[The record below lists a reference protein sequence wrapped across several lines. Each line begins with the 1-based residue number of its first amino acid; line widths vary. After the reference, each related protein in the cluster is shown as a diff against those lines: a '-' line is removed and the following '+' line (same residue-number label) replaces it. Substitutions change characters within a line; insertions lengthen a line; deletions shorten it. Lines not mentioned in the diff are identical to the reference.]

1 MAHLELQ
8 KFIPA
13 APESVWA
20 VLADLERQGDWM
32 EDVRRLEVVSEKKQ
46 GLGAV
51 LRVTSAIFGLPVV
64 KDEMEITGWE
74 PGRRMDVLHRTPKG
88 SVGSLALHGTGSFVL
103 DRVHNGTILT
113 WIEDFD
119 APLGPLGEIGF
130 AIVVRP
136 HLMRVFARSLENVRR
151 LACEHELTGKADSA
165 IATGA

>member
-1 MAHLELQ
+1 MARLEIR

-32 EDVRRLEVVSEKKQ
+32 EDVRHLEVVSEQKQ
-46 GLGAV
+46 GVGAV

-74 PGRRMDVLHRTPKG
+74 PGRRIDVLHRTPKG

-103 DRVHNGTILT
+103 DRVDGGTNLI
-113 WIEDFD
+113 WIEDFV
-119 APLGPLGEIGF
+119 APLGPLGELGF
-130 AIVVRP
+130 SVAVRP
-136 HLMRVFARSLENVRR
+136 HLRRVFARSLENVRR
-151 LACEHELTGKADSA
+151 IACEHEL
-165 IATGA
+165 IGAA